1 MRFNLNLSDAA
12 RMNERRPVAAPAAKV
27 EDHIAREWVGVG
39 KPESAA
45 ERVRRMLA
53 Q

>member
-1 MRFNLNLSDAA
+1 MRFNLTLTEQAA
-12 RMNERRPVAAPAAKV
+12 FVARKPVAQAAAAVPAHVA
-27 EDHIAREWVGVG
+27 AEWIGTG